1 MPVRPPPVEVLVA
14 VAVALASVVVVA
26 VARLVLVRAHA
37 TALLIVLPAFAIFA
51 IRSEYPGFLLL
62 DDNLAYPVRCC

>member
-14 VAVALASVVVVA
+14 VAVALASVVVA

-62 DDNLAYPVRCC
+62 DDNLAYPVRYC